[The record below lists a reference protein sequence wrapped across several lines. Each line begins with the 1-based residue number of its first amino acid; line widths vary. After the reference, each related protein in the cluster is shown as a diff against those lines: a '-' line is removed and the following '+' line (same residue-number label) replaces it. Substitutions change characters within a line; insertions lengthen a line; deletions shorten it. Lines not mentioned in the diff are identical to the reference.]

1 MIYVDFFETMQA
13 ALDLEEII
21 KVVCT
26 ACRAYCRAE
35 IDDKV
40 MGPLLMLA
48 FNRNYLFQQSLS
60 RQKGTRTQK
69 EEGAKRRAAWQK
81 EGNKVWED
89 NPRWSNADV
98 GNQVRINLNRKKK
111 RSCKQKGPYIG
122 RNIKKPF

>member
-48 FNRNYLFQQSLS
+48 FNRNSLFQQSLS
-60 RQKGTRTQK
+60 RQKAPGLK
-69 EEGAKRRAAWQK
+69 
-81 EGNKVWED
+81 
-89 NPRWSNADV
+89 
-98 GNQVRINLNRKKK
+98 RKKATYVMLRGRK
-111 RSCKQKGPYIG
+111 RPMRY
-122 RNIKKPF
+122 